1 MTVFVKTVTAG
12 QLPEGWQAEMGL
24 AADRQVRVVIEAVP
38 PTRSR
43 EEIEDLLA
51 DLHKIKPVAIEGDIT
66 AFIRAE
72 RDRIDGRNS
81 R

>member
-1 MTVFVKTVTAG
+1 MNVLVKTVRAG
-12 QLPEGWQAEMGL
+12 QLPDGWQDEMGL
-24 AADRQVRVVIEAVP
+24 AADSQVRVVIEEVRP
-38 PTRSR
+38 SRSR
-43 EEIEDLLA
+43 EDIEALLA
-51 DLHKIKPVAIEGDIT
+51 DLRKIKPVAIEGDIT